1 MTHAPKLARYEVLGR
16 LATGGM
22 AEVWLART
30 VGIAGFEK
38 LVVIK
43 TILPNLAES
52 PQFVS
57 MFVNEARLA
66 AMLSHPNCVQ
76 IFDLGQEGSWLYI
89 AMEYLEGFSLAR
101 VLKRAKQQNVTITE
115 PVIARIIMDSAS
127 GLDYSHRLK
136 DREGRHVGLVH
147 RDVSPDNLLVG
158 FSGQVKVVDF
168 GIAKAATPA
177 IVAAATSAGMVKGKH
192 GYIAPEYLLGQP
204 LDGRADIFALGVVLY
219 RALTGKRPF
228 LGASEAAISIAVLQD
243 TPVSPLELV
252 PTLNPALA
260 TVVMMALEKD
270 PGSRFESAR
279 AMRQAIEVAVVRAAE
294 NEEVAELMNTLWPP
308 GDAERVALSAL
319 ATGMSEES
327 SSPVLRSVVSGT
339 YPNIATP
346 HLAAA
351 RAAAQTGPSPTV
363 EVAEQLTREIA
374 RPGPLP
380 VDLVVAPPLPA
391 ALALKLSTPAPLPD
405 VLSPPPPASADF
417 TQKFAAPPVARK
429 APEVFDA
436 PPEPPTLIAAPPRD
450 SPSSQS
456 NPSFPASEEPAK
468 GRGWMVGLAIA
479 AVALLAGL
487 GLFFKDR
494 TPRPQPVV
502 EVPPVANVTP
512 PPVAPPGTGHLSVVT
527 PVVVKVSEGKQDL
540 GTSPLELDLSPGP
553 HTLRLS
559 NKVIG
564 IDQTLTVTLEEGQP
578 TTISELGKGLLVVK
592 VEPWA
597 YVKLDGKQLGQTPI
611 PARQVYEGVHLIEL
625 NNTNLHETRRFE
637 VKVKAGETR
646 SVSVNL
652 EE

>member
-43 TILPNLAES
+43 TILPTLAES

-101 VLKRAKQQNVTITE
+101 VLKRAKLKGHPISE
-115 PVIARIIMDSAS
+115 AIIARIIMDAAS

-177 IVAAATSAGMVKGKH
+177 LLSTATSVGMVKGKH

-228 LGASEAAISIAVLQD
+228 LGATEAAISMAVVSD
-243 TPVSPLELV
+243 VPRSPLELV
-252 PTLNPALA
+252 PNLNPALA
-260 TVVMMALEKD
+260 TVVMMALEKE
-270 PGSRFESAR
+270 PAQRFESAR

-294 NEEVAELMNTLWPP
+294 NEEVSDLMNTLWPP
-308 GDAERVALSAL
+308 GDEERVALHAL
-319 ATGMSEES
+319 ATGMSEET

-346 HLAAA
+346 HLQPPA
-351 RAAAQTGPSPTV
+351 PK
-363 EVAEQLTREIA
+363 AEQLTAE
-374 RPGPLP
+374 LP
-380 VDLVVAPPLPA
+380 RAAPVPPLA
-391 ALALKLSTPAPLPD
+391 VET
-405 VLSPPPPASADF
+405 
-417 TQKFAAPPVARK
+417 
-429 APEVFDA
+429 FDA
-436 PPEPPTLIAAPPRD
+436 PPEVPTAIGPPPTTPPTRPNPAAALLAAPAPRAV
-450 SPSSQS
+450 SSNS
-456 NPSFPASEEPAK
+456 YPAVGAPSFDSAEQPAFEEPPATN
-468 GRGWMVGLAIA
+468 RTWLVGLAVVVLV
-479 AVALLAGL
+479 AVAGL
-487 GLFFKDR
+487 GMFFKDR
-494 TPRPQPVV
+494 RPQVVAPPAAPV
-502 EVPPVANVTP
+502 EAPVAVVTP
-512 PPVAPPGTGHLSVVT
+512 PPGVPAGASGRLSVTT
-527 PVVVKVSEGKQDL
+527 PVMVKVFDGKQEL
-540 GTSPLELDLSPGP
+540 GGSPLAVDLAPGL

-559 NKVIG
+559 NKGLG
-564 IDQTLTVTLEEGQP
+564 IDQTLLVTIEPGQTSTVN
-578 TTISELGKGLLVVK
+578 ELAKGLLVVK
-592 VEPWA
+592 VEPPA
-597 YVKLDGKQLGQTPI
+597 DVKLDGKQLGQTPI
-611 PARQVYEGVHLIEL
+611 PARQVYEGVHSLEL
-625 NNTNLHETRRFE
+625 SNTNLNETRRLE

-646 SVSVNL
+646 TVSVNL

>member
-1 MTHAPKLARYEVLGR
+1 MMHAPKLARYEVLGR

-101 VLKRAKQQNVTITE
+101 VLKRAKLKGHAISE
-115 PVIARIIMDSAS
+115 AIIARIIMDAAS

-177 IVAAATSAGMVKGKH
+177 LLSTATSAGMVKGKH

-228 LGASEAAISIAVLQD
+228 LGATEAAISMAVVSD
-243 TPVSPLELV
+243 VPRSPLELV

-270 PGSRFESAR
+270 PAQRFESAR

-294 NEEVAELMNTLWPP
+294 NEEVADLMNTLWPP
-308 GDAERVALSAL
+308 GDEERVALHAL
-319 ATGMSEES
+319 ATGTSEET

-346 HLAAA
+346 HL
-351 RAAAQTGPSPTV
+351 QPPK
-363 EVAEQLTREIA
+363 AEQLTAELP
-374 RPGPLP
+374 RPAP
-380 VDLVVAPPLPA
+380 VVMPPLTVEA
-391 ALALKLSTPAPLPD
+391 
-405 VLSPPPPASADF
+405 F
-417 TQKFAAPPVARK
+417 
-429 APEVFDA
+429 EA
-436 PPEPPTLIAAPPRD
+436 PPEVPTVIGPPPTTPPTAPNPAA
-450 SPSSQS
+450 
-456 NPSFPASEEPAK
+456 
-468 GRGWMVGLAIA
+468 
-479 AVALLAGL
+479 ALLAAPAPIVPSGVGGPAAPRAAVSSNSYPAVGTPSFDSAEQPAFEEPPATNRSWLVGRAVGVLVAVAGL
-487 GLFFKDR
+487 GMFFKDR
-494 TPRPQPVV
+494 RPQV
-502 EVPPVANVTP
+502 VTP
-512 PPVAPPGTGHLSVVT
+512 PSAPVQAPVAVVTPSPSVPGGAVGHLSVTT
-527 PVVVKVSEGKQDL
+527 PVMVKVFDGKQEL
-540 GTSPLELDLSPGP
+540 GGSPLALDLAPGL

-559 NKVIG
+559 NKALG
-564 IDQTLTVTLEEGQP
+564 IDQTVLVTIEPGQ
-578 TTISELGKGLLVVK
+578 TSTITELAKGLLVVK

-611 PARQVYEGVHLIEL
+611 PARQVYEGVHSLEL
-625 NNTNLHETRRFE
+625 SNTNLNETRRLE

-646 SVSVNL
+646 TVNVDL